1 MTNQI
6 DKEISKY
13 NLSAFG
19 WQLGEFNHS
28 TPFNSHVIY
37 LRDFRS
43 KHQQLF
49 TVAQKDFYELKLKED
64 LPKDECVNFIA
75 QIIKKLAKKK
85 KLNEVERQAI
95 VPIMVHYIKSTRVFA
110 QWRSQASPDT
120 RLHMV
125 MNIYHD
131 GTTNA
136 NAVRL
141 RPFIVMPDAV
151 MLTAMEFLD
160 CTSRVYNTD
169 KKTHPE
175 WFK

>member
-1 MTNQI
+1 MTDEI
-6 DKEISKY
+6 DKEISKH
-13 NLSAFG
+13 NLSAYG
-19 WQLGEFNHS
+19 WKMGEFNHS
-28 TPFNSHVIY
+28 TPFDSHVIY
-37 LRDFRS
+37 LRDFRY

-49 TVAQKDFYELKLKED
+49 TVAQKDFYQLKVKED

-85 KLNEVERQAI
+85 KMNEVENQAI
-95 VPIMVHYIKSTRVFA
+95 VPIMVHYIKSTRVFD

-131 GTTNA
+131 GTANA

-151 MLTAMEFLD
+151 MLTVAEFLN
-160 CTSRVYNTD
+160 CTSQVHDAD
-169 KKTHPE
+169 KKNHPE
-175 WFK
+175 WFR

>member
-49 TVAQKDFYELKLKED
+49 TVAQKDFYEFKLKED

-95 VPIMVHYIKSTRVFA
+95 VPIMVHYIKSTR
-110 QWRSQASPDT
+110 
-120 RLHMV
+120 
-125 MNIYHD
+125 
-131 GTTNA
+131 
-136 NAVRL
+136 
-141 RPFIVMPDAV
+141 
-151 MLTAMEFLD
+151 
-160 CTSRVYNTD
+160 
-169 KKTHPE
+169 
-175 WFK
+175 

>member
-1 MTNQI
+1 
-6 DKEISKY
+6 
-13 NLSAFG
+13 
-19 WQLGEFNHS
+19 
-28 TPFNSHVIY
+28 
-37 LRDFRS
+37 
-43 KHQQLF
+43 
-49 TVAQKDFYELKLKED
+49 
-64 LPKDECVNFIA
+64 
-75 QIIKKLAKKK
+75 
-85 KLNEVERQAI
+85 
-95 VPIMVHYIKSTRVFA
+95 FA

-160 CTSRVYNTD
+160 CTSRVYDTD